1 MNETSTQKKSAMPAI
16 LCVLLVCSILLSCVT
31 MISGLQTKKS
41 VVELKEAVGKE
52 VDTGEEDDVT
62 IFDEYVIRSTKHIS
76 DAYLN
81 GTEDTLDD
89 RDKETLSMAKN
100 VLKEIIKDDMTDY
113 EKEEA
118 VYLWL
123 TKEMKNDTSMLTVI
137 HESNTDVD
145 NPYGVLKNRN
155 AVCVGYA
162 TTMRLLLQM
171 MGIECKVI
179 HSSDLIHSWDL
190 VCLDD
195 EWYHVDC
202 YSDADG
208 ALYRNF
214 NLNDELAEENHDWNH
229 EFFPAATGTKYSYA
243 SQHAVEIKNIYA
255 IPKWVNGLLKD
266 EASIGACTF
275 KQKITP
281 DTEASAAVMITK
293 LEEALQSLEEFSEK
307 YYFDHAWSKTADGD
321 YVLTFNIM
329 NYGEDEPEVDDD
341 ELAKIESSITKV
353 FEDVEFYH
361 DDEGYDDSYE
371 DYDDS
376 ENVDVTEAVNP
387 GDDIAG

>member
-1 MNETSTQKKSAMPAI
+1 MNEITPKKKSVLPAL
-16 LCVLLVCSILLSCVT
+16 LCVLLVCSIVLSCVT
-31 MISGLQTKKS
+31 MISGLQVKKS
-41 VVELKEAVGKE
+41 VVELTEAVGKE
-52 VDTGEEDDVT
+52 IDTGEEDDVT

-81 GTEDTLDD
+81 GTEDTLND
-89 RDKETLSMAKN
+89 RDKETLSMAKD
-100 VLKEIIKDDMTDY
+100 VLGKIIKDDMNDY

-123 TKEMKNDTSMLTVI
+123 TKSMKSDTSMLTVI

-190 VCLDD
+190 VKLDD

-214 NLNDELAEENHDWNH
+214 NLNDEQAEENHDWNH
-229 EFFPAATGTKYSYA
+229 EFFPAATGVKYSYA
-243 SQHAVEIKNIYA
+243 AQHAVEIKNIYA
-255 IPKWVNGLLKD
+255 IPKWVKGLLK
-266 EASIGACTF
+266 EKAPIGACTF
-275 KQKITP
+275 KEKITA
-281 DTEASAAVMITK
+281 DTENVAAVMANT
-293 LEEALQSLEEFSEK
+293 LEETLGSLPDYSDK
-307 YYFDHAWSKTADGD
+307 CYFEHQWSKNADGD
-321 YVLTFNIM
+321 YVLTFNILS
-329 NYGEDEPEVDDD
+329 YEDDEPQVDDNVM
-341 ELAKIESSITKV
+341 AKIEEAIVNS
-353 FEDVEFYH
+353 FADAEFYH
-361 DDEGYDDSYE
+361 DDSDMGGFDEG
-371 DYDDS
+371 
-376 ENVDVTEAVNP
+376 ENEMMSTEN
-387 GDDIAG
+387 DIAG

>member
-1 MNETSTQKKSAMPAI
+1 MNETSTQKKSPMSAI

-31 MISGLQTKKS
+31 MISGLQVKKS
-41 VVELKEAVGKE
+41 VVELKDAVGKQ

-81 GTEDTLDD
+81 GTEDTLND
-89 RDKETLSMAKN
+89 RDKETLSMAKD
-100 VLKEIIKDDMTDY
+100 VLDKIIKDDMSDY

-123 TKEMKNDTSMLTVI
+123 TKSMKSDTSMLTVI
-137 HESNTDVD
+137 HESNADVD
-145 NPYGVLKNRN
+145 NPYGVLKNHN

-179 HSSDLIHSWDL
+179 HSSDLVHSWNL
-190 VCLDD
+190 VKLDD

-208 ALYRNF
+208 TLYRNF
-214 NLNDELAEENHDWNH
+214 NLNDEQAEENHDWNN

-255 IPKWVNGLLKD
+255 IPKWVKGLLK
-266 EASIGACTF
+266 EKAPIGACTF
-275 KQKITP
+275 KEKITP
-281 DTEASAAVMITK
+281 DTENVAAVMVDT
-293 LEEALQSLEEFSEK
+293 LEESLGSMEQYSEK
-307 YYFDHAWSKTADGD
+307 CYFEHQWSKNTDGD
-321 YVLTFNIM
+321 FVLTFNII
-329 NYGEDEPEVDDD
+329 NYNEDKPQVDDD
-341 ELAKIESSITKV
+341 VMAKIEQAITAS
-353 FEDVEFYH
+353 FSDAQFYH
-361 DDEGYDDSYE
+361 DDSDMGGYEEGNNKMMSA
-371 DYDDS
+371 
-376 ENVDVTEAVNP
+376 ENN
-387 GDDIAG
+387 IAG

>member
-1 MNETSTQKKSAMPAI
+1 MNEITPKKKSVLPAL
-16 LCVLLVCSILLSCVT
+16 LCVLLVCSIVLSCVT
-31 MISGLQTKKS
+31 MISGLQVKKS
-41 VVELKEAVGKE
+41 VVELTEAVGKE
-52 VDTGEEDDVT
+52 IDTGEEDDVT

-81 GTEDTLDD
+81 GTEDTLND
-89 RDKETLSMAKN
+89 RDKETLSMAKD
-100 VLKEIIKDDMTDY
+100 VLGKIIKDDMNDY

-123 TKEMKNDTSMLTVI
+123 TKSMKSDTSMLTVI

-190 VCLDD
+190 VKLDD

-214 NLNDELAEENHDWNH
+214 NLNDEQAEENHDWNH

-243 SQHAVEIKNIYA
+243 SQHAVEIQDVFA
-255 IPKWVNGLLKD
+255 IPKWVKGLLKD
-266 EASIGACTF
+266 KASIGACTF
-275 KQKITP
+275 KEKITA
-281 DTEASAAVMITK
+281 DTENVAAVMANT
-293 LEEALQSLEEFSEK
+293 LEETLGALPDYSDK
-307 YYFDHAWSKTADGD
+307 CYFEHQWSKNADGD
-321 YVLTFNIM
+321 YVLTFNIVST
-329 NYGEDEPEVDDD
+329 EDDEPQVDDNVM
-341 ELAKIESSITKV
+341 AKIEEAIVNS
-353 FEDVEFYH
+353 FADAEFYH
-361 DDEGYDDSYE
+361 DDSDMGGFDEG
-371 DYDDS
+371 
-376 ENVDVTEAVNP
+376 ENEMMSTEN
-387 GDDIAG
+387 DIAG